1 MSGRPKHVIENARR
15 CDRRRRRELRRTPA
29 FEAAKRL
36 VKQSLEDL
44 KQMRDE
50 VTRKLAAQQTTC
62 GICLEPV
69 LSPIDCRLAVCR
81 HAVHARCYNQ
91 MVGASQRT
99 MVQMD
104 AAIAEAVSSPDTP
117 GERVDELLYQLAGVS
132 GLAVNGLECVLCRR
146 SLVTQY
152 AEVTLDRPT
161 SLWCVGNLKDFADM
175 MHKSRTAAELVLAVH
190 HFEKCAAQALDQL
203 KDMIAIL
210 DGVYTKHL

>member
-1 MSGRPKHVIENARR
+1 MRNAILYAGTIVAVIQVFYLA
-15 CDRRRRRELRRTPA
+15 
-29 FEAAKRL
+29 
-36 VKQSLEDL
+36 Q
-44 KQMRDE
+44 
-50 VTRKLAAQQTTC
+50 LAAQHHET
-62 GICLEPV
+62 
-69 LSPIDCRLAVCR
+69 IDA
-81 HAVHARCYNQ
+81 
-91 MVGASQRT
+91 
-99 MVQMD
+99 D

-117 GERVDELLYQLAGVS
+117 GERVDELLEQLAGVS

-152 AEVTLDRPT
+152 AEATLDRPT
-161 SLWCVGNLKDFADM
+161 SLWCVGNLKDFAYM

>member
-15 CDRRRRRELRRTPA
+15 CDRRRRRELQRTPA
-29 FEAAKRL
+29 FDAAKSLVQQALKDLTRL
-36 VKQSLEDL
+36 AGKVA
-44 KQMRDE
+44 
-50 VTRKLAAQQTTC
+50 RKLAAQQTTC

-69 LSPIDCRLAVCR
+69 LSPFDCRLAVCR

-91 MVGASQRT
+91 MVGASQKT

-117 GERVDELLYQLAGVS
+117 EERIDELLDQLAGAS
-132 GLAVNGLECVLCRR
+132 SLAVNGLECALCRR

-161 SLWCVGNLKDFADM
+161 SLWCVGNLKDFKEM
-175 MHKSRTAAELVLAVH
+175 IHKSRTAAELVLAVH
-190 HFEKCAAQALDQL
+190 HFEKCAAQARDQL
-203 KDMIAIL
+203 EDMIAIL